1 METNAN
7 INRVL
12 IFIDK
17 HLKDT
22 ITSDELARV
31 AGYSEYHFIRV
42 FKLCMNVKPMDYV
55 RKRRLI
61 KASEAI
67 IDGMKIIDVAMEY
80 GWQSHSGFTKAFIKE
95 FGFQPSL
102 LRAMIIGIECL
113 GGRAMNHVYLESTAI
128 GSEKEALF
136 ELLKKKIRENS
147 IEIEDTLLT
156 EMYECACSAYEG
168 VKRYSGEEY
177 VTHPLNVAII
187 LTELGTEAPYI
198 LAGMLCDISGKGV
211 LSLEKLKDRIPP
223 EIYKITEQCQ
233 GVGSHLASAPDGII
247 IIKLAE
253 RLHNMRTIDFIDER
267 KRSQKARETIELFM
281 PFAIKSGNRKLIDEL
296 NDLGLKYYAA
306 E

>member
-1 METNAN
+1 MEMNAN

-67 IDGMKIIDVAMEY
+67 IDGMKIIDVA
-80 GWQSHSGFTKAFIKE
+80 
-95 FGFQPSL
+95 
-102 LRAMIIGIECL
+102 
-113 GGRAMNHVYLESTAI
+113 
-128 GSEKEALF
+128 
-136 ELLKKKIRENS
+136 
-147 IEIEDTLLT
+147 
-156 EMYECACSAYEG
+156 
-168 VKRYSGEEY
+168 
-177 VTHPLNVAII
+177 II
-187 LTELGTEAPYI
+187 LAELGTEAPYI

-223 EIYKITEQCQ
+223 EIYKIAEQCQ

-296 NDLGLKYYAA
+296 KDLGLKYYAA
-306 E
+306 K